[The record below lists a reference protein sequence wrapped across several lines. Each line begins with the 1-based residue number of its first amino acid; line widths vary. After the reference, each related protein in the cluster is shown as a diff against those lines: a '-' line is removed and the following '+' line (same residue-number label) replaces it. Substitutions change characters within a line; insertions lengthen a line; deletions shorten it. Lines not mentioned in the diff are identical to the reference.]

1 MLDQALR
8 AKRHTKHVRLTIALF
23 CYARVLHQ
31 NMFCECGLL
40 FLGNFVLQKLP
51 RRMHK
56 RMCESLSH
64 VFFMASKADAEI
76 QKRNAPSHE
85 LRGQSTMKSG
95 SDWEDDT
102 YQECL

>member
-1 MLDQALR
+1 MWL
-8 AKRHTKHVRLTIALF
+8 VVFGEF
-23 CYARVLHQ
+23 C
-31 NMFCECGLL
+31 
-40 FLGNFVLQKLP
+40 LQKLI

-56 RMCESLSH
+56 RMGESLSH

-95 SDWEDDT
+95 SDWGDDT
-102 YQECL
+102 YQECF